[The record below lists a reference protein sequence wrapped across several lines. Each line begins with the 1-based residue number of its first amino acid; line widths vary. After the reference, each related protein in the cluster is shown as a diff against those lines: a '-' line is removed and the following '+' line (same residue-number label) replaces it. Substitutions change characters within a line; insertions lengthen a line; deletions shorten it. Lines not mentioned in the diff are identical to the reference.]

1 MEQSRRIKFRED
13 ERSLLLRLLLQVASA
28 REPEIAAVLSS
39 FASVIAQM
47 AANGHSAQ
55 EAQAAL
61 NELCVGPTM
70 TAHPTEAKRV
80 TVLEIHR
87 RIYRKLT
94 ELDQP
99 RWAPRERD
107 LLVADLE
114 SEIELLW
121 MTGELRLERP
131 TVEREIAWGLHFFRE
146 VIFEATPQ
154 LYGKLQGAFE
164 RHYPG
169 EPIRIPSFMRYASW
183 IGGDRDGN
191 PNVTAAV
198 TAHAMAEYRNTAIG
212 WYLAQM
218 QRLVSVLSASS
229 NVIDLPASFEPVL
242 QTALD
247 RSGQADEIAARNPD
261 EPLRQF
267 ASALLAR
274 LDAT

>member
-1 MEQSRRIKFRED
+1 FRED

-28 REPEIAAVLSS
+28 REPEIAAVLSGRRSLGSLAPGQRIPALQASGVWFQLLAIADELLAMRARRELEQGAGVDDVPGS

-121 MTGELRLERP
+121 MT
-131 TVEREIAWGLHFFRE
+131 
-146 VIFEATPQ
+146 
-154 LYGKLQGAFE
+154 
-164 RHYPG
+164 
-169 EPIRIPSFMRYASW
+169 
-183 IGGDRDGN
+183 
-191 PNVTAAV
+191 
-198 TAHAMAEYRNTAIG
+198 
-212 WYLAQM
+212 
-218 QRLVSVLSASS
+218 
-229 NVIDLPASFEPVL
+229 
-242 QTALD
+242 
-247 RSGQADEIAARNPD
+247 
-261 EPLRQF
+261 
-267 ASALLAR
+267 
-274 LDAT
+274 

>member
-1 MEQSRRIKFRED
+1 
-13 ERSLLLRLLLQVASA
+13 
-28 REPEIAAVLSS
+28 
-39 FASVIAQM
+39 
-47 AANGHSAQ
+47 
-55 EAQAAL
+55 
-61 NELCVGPTM
+61 TM

-131 TVEREIAWGLHFFRE
+131 TVEGEIAWGLHFFRE

-154 LYGKLQGAFE
+154 LYGKLHGAFE

-169 EPIRIPSFMRYASW
+169 APVRIPSFMRYASW

-198 TAHAMAEYRNTAIG
+198 TAHALAEYRNTAIG
-212 WYLAQM
+212 WYLTQV
-218 QRLVSVLSASS
+218 QRLVTVLSASS
-229 NVIDLPASFEPVL
+229 NVIDLPAGFKPVL

-247 RSGQADEIAARNPD
+247 KSGQADAIAARNPD

-267 ASALLAR
+267 ASAMLAR
-274 LDAT
+274 LMATRDGGKAAYL

>member
-1 MEQSRRIKFRED
+1 
-13 ERSLLLRLLLQVASA
+13 
-28 REPEIAAVLSS
+28 
-39 FASVIAQM
+39 
-47 AANGHSAQ
+47 
-55 EAQAAL
+55 
-61 NELCVGPTM
+61 M

-131 TVEREIAWGLHFFRE
+131 TVEGEIAWGLHFFRE

-169 EPIRIPSFMRYASW
+169 EPIRIPSFMRYAS
-183 IGGDRDGN
+183 
-191 PNVTAAV
+191 
-198 TAHAMAEYRNTAIG
+198 
-212 WYLAQM
+212 
-218 QRLVSVLSASS
+218 
-229 NVIDLPASFEPVL
+229 
-242 QTALD
+242 
-247 RSGQADEIAARNPD
+247 
-261 EPLRQF
+261 
-267 ASALLAR
+267 
-274 LDAT
+274 